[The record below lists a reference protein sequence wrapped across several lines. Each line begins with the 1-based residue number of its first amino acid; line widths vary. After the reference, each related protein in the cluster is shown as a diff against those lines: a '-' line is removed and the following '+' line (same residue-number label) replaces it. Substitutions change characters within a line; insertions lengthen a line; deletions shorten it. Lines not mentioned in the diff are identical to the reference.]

1 MRRGELVARLVAAV
15 VRPCSRAVVR
25 SADGPALA
33 PARRARVRGRSSHY
47 NSIAADALRCGRR
60 RPQPVAARGAV
71 FESMRPVEGRLR
83 AFALRLRCSAL
94 SSSPAQQRLCA
105 HFKLSIRRVCT
116 SLVINVAIYAGP
128 RRARDHLSNRELP
141 PNLFC
146 LKSSVRSRIRLR
158 SADARL
164 GRPWPEL
171 GGMADKAAPGQKG
184 RAAQFRARLGRR
196 ARFLIAAYCCARWLH
211 ARRRARSV
219 CKQTLREPGMSRPAR
234 ALISALSR
242 TPRASLGTLSSRPK
256 TLGRLKDAC
265 AS

>member
-1 MRRGELVARLVAAV
+1 MLTVLLATTTSRRWTCASRVSTGPRT
-15 VRPCSRAVVR
+15 RPRCSQ
-25 SADGPALA
+25 
-33 PARRARVRGRSSHY
+33 H
-47 NSIAADALRCGRR
+47 NSIAASALRCGRR
-60 RPQPVAARGAV
+60 RPRQPGAARGAV
-71 FESMRPVEGRLR
+71 FESMRLREGQAGALELK
-83 AFALRLRCSAL
+83 AALRSAVELARSAAAARAIQIVRTPRLHQFGDQCGDLRRAL
-94 SSSPAQQRLCA
+94 AE
-105 HFKLSIRRVCT
+105 
-116 SLVINVAIYAGP
+116 LVIICEIET
-128 RRARDHLSNRELP
+128 LELP

-171 GGMADKAAPGQKG
+171 GGMADQAAPGHRG
-184 RAAQFRARLGRR
+184 RGAQFRARLGRR
-196 ARFLIAAYCCARWLH
+196 ARFLIAVYCCARWRH

-219 CKQTLREPGMSRPAR
+219 CKQTLREPRMYRPAR